1 MEKLRTLLLNR
12 LFNFWKDS
20 VDNKE
25 DFKNQLREIIF
36 DNGIDGAETLL
47 DFCREDFEEIPI
59 EEQENGEH
67 EDLNKIWDICNWYLD
82 LLQKD
87 NVSIEWLINEIEN
100 F

>member
-12 LFNFWKDS
+12 LFNFWEDS

-25 DFKNQLREIIF
+25 DFKNQLKEIIF

-67 EDLNKIWDICNWYLD
+67 EDLNKIWKKRNSKCSSAKFSYRSKWS
-82 LLQKD
+82 QKRS
-87 NVSIEWLINEIEN
+87 NV